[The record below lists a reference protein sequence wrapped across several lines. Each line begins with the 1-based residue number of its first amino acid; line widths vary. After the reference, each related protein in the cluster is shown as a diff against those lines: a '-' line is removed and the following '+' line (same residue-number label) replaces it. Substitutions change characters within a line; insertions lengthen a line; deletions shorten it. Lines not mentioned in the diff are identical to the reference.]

1 MSRRNIPAIMIVLAL
16 LLGSL
21 MIYATAD
28 LMGSMN
34 PDPHSHRDSYDVVGT
49 IDGDDV
55 PGRATCTPVRENGAF
70 YNYDFKTIMETEDG
84 DREHSFF
91 LIFDSDEKP
100 FNYTHI
106 SDGPGNTRTYQTTDD
121 GVLITITVSDN
132 CLVESFTIVSGTMEL
147 RGALIQSEVFA

>member
-84 DREHSFF
+84 ATVCASTKDAWNG
-91 LIFDSDEKP
+91 IIADSTQKP
-100 FNYTHI
+100 IRMSANAI
-106 SDGPGNTRTYQTTDD
+106 SVVRLTLPGR
-121 GVLITITVSDN
+121 
-132 CLVESFTIVSGTMEL
+132 IVASCA
-147 RGALIQSEVFA
+147 RFSVWQFI

>member
-1 MSRRNIPAIMIVLAL
+1 MKIGNFSAVMIVLAL
-16 LLGSL
+16 LLGSIML
-21 MIYATAD
+21 YATSD
-28 LMGSMN
+28 LMESMN
-34 PDPHSHRDSYDVVGT
+34 PDPHSHRDIYDVTGT
-49 IDGDDV
+49 YGDDDV
-55 PGRATCTPVRENGAF
+55 SGTAMCTPVRENGAF

-106 SDGPGNTRTYQTTDD
+106 SDGPGNTKTYQTTDD